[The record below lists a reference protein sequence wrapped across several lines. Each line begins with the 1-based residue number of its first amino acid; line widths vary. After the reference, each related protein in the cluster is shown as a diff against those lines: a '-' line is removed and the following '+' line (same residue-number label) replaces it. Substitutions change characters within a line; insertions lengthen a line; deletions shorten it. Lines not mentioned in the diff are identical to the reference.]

1 MVSDGGRQKQTLS
14 AATAAAE
21 PDTDKFI
28 YVAVMMGL
36 IGLKTGINFV
46 KCAELLRGA
55 VIWSLK
61 SL

>member
-14 AATAAAE
+14 AAAAE